1 VIKIEFQGWRNIGKK
16 RFFNKTALFALLL
29 ISTFAVQTVSSVT
42 MSSLTQTT
50 EPIQQNNIQEQI
62 LEYLKQI
69 GIEQDIT
76 VQQENIESNNDV
88 ITKVP
93 AEPEEIGDSRS
104 TQPNVNPITLDA
116 VPTLV
121 SPSNGATITDS
132 TPYMDWSGGG
142 EYGDFRIQIDNNAD
156 FSSPVIDHTLGNF
169 NTFYTVPTPLASDT
183 YYWHVREKDYFTNI
197 WDSYSATWSFTL
209 ELSPTEAPTLL
220 LPTDEDYINDDTP
233 YLDWSAVPLAT
244 SYQYQIATT
253 TLFFLPTVNIN
264 VGGSSATSPHLN
276 DRHYY
281 WRVRGYN
288 SEGYG
293 PWSSVWGFTVDTVA
307 PGSLTLVSPANYLVT
322 SDYTDYTPT
331 FVWNSASGAWRYRLE
346 VDNTADFSSPGII
359 VHTSG
364 LSYTSGL
371 NLLNGQYFWRVRAY
385 DQADNNGPWSATWR
399 VTINKP
405 VPPAPILV
413 SPASGTYTKDN
424 TPFLD
429 WNAASLAVT
438 YQVQIATTPTFSS
451 IERDITTSSTAYIPS
466 PLPDGAHYWRVR
478 GRDSIGNWGP
488 WSTVWVF
495 IIDTVPPG
503 TTILVSPASWSY
515 TNDNTPTFD
524 WNPATGGYNYQIQI
538 SRDLFFS
545 LIFLQS
551 TSTNTIYTPSTVFT
565 DGDYWWRVRAIDRA
579 GNEGPWSAI
588 WLISVDTVPP
598 GTPTPLTPADDTYS
612 NDTTLYLEWTASVG
626 GYSYQLHVD
635 TDAGFGSLDVD
646 YTSENTNYTTSSL
659 SDGVY
664 YWRVR
669 SIDQAGNI
677 GGWSEVWQFT
687 IDTVAPEQIP
697 LYLPGNGVKIND
709 STPQLQWYGLGDA
722 VEYQILVDTVDV
734 FSSPI
739 INELTSATFLNIVT
753 VLADG
758 DYYWKVRAK
767 DASGNWGLWSATWV
781 FTIDATGPDQPI
793 LSSPANDTIIS
804 DNTPQMF
811 VGMVATATTYQFQIA
826 TTDAFG
832 TLIINVEVA
841 SNAYTLISA
850 LTDGTYY
857 WRVRAADSL
866 DNWSEWSETWIIT
879 IDTTAPDQPILSSP
893 ANSTLTSETEPQ
905 LVVEVVLTAVNYH
918 FQIATS
924 DSFDT
929 LILDIVVSTNYYDV
943 ISALIDGK
951 YYWRVRA
958 ADNLDNRSEWSETW
972 VLTIDTTNPAINQ
985 PEDIAYDF
993 GSLDNNIT
1001 WTPTDLHP
1009 DTYIVYL
1016 NGTELVSDVWT
1027 SGDELTISI
1036 DGLSVGAY
1044 NYTIVV
1050 SDLAGNSFT
1059 DTVIVTVIVKIP
1071 EFSPITGLMIIG
1083 LCGAIASLTIKQKFK
1098 KKK

>member
-1 VIKIEFQGWRNIGKK
+1 
-16 RFFNKTALFALLL
+16 
-29 ISTFAVQTVSSVT
+29 
-42 MSSLTQTT
+42 
-50 EPIQQNNIQEQI
+50 
-62 LEYLKQI
+62 
-69 GIEQDIT
+69 
-76 VQQENIESNNDV
+76 
-88 ITKVP
+88 TKS
-93 AEPEEIGDSRS
+93 EEIGDSRS

-132 TPYMDWSGGG
+132 TPYMNWNGGDT
-142 EYGDFRIQIDNNAD
+142 YKDFIIEIDNNAD
-156 FSSPVIDHTLGNF
+156 FSSPEVDAHTGM
-169 NTFYTVPTPLASDT
+169 NTYYTVTTSLASGT
-183 YYWHVREKDYFTNI
+183 YYWHVREQDYFSNI
-197 WDSYSATWSFTL
+197 WGGWTGTWSFTL
-209 ELSPTEAPTLL
+209 ELSPTVAPTLIT
-220 LPTDEDYINDDTP
+220 PTDEDYINDDTP
-233 YLDWSAVPLAT
+233 YLDWSTVPLAT

-293 PWSSVWGFTVDTVA
+293 PWSSVWGFTVDTVS

-322 SDYTDYTPT
+322 SDYTPT

-429 WNAASLAVT
+429 WNAASLAVA

-451 IERDITTSSTAYIPS
+451 TERDITTSSTAYIPS
-466 PLPDGAHYWRVR
+466 ALPDGAHYWRVR

-598 GTPTPLTPADDTYS
+598 GTPTPLTPADDAYS

-687 IDTVAPEQIP
+687 IDTIAPEQIP
-697 LYLPGNGVKIND
+697 LNLPGNGVTIND
-709 STPQLQWYGLGDA
+709 PTPQLQWYELGDA

-767 DASGNWGLWSATWV
+767 DASGNWGLWSAIWA

-811 VGMVATATTYQFQIA
+811 VGIVATATTYQFQIA

-866 DNWSEWSETWIIT
+866 DNWSEWSETWVFTIDATAPDQPILSSPANGTLSNDNLPQLVAGIVSTAVTYQFQIATSDSFDTLILDIIVPTNYYDVVSALIDGKYYWRVRAADSLDNWSEWSETWIIT
-879 IDTTAPDQPILSSP
+879 IDTTAPDQPILSNP
-893 ANSTLTSETEPQ
+893 ANSTLTSVTEPQ
-905 LVVEVVLTAVNYH
+905 LVVEVVLTAVTYH

-929 LILDIVVSTNYYDV
+929 LILNIEVPENYYDV
-943 ISALIDGK
+943 VSALIDGK

-958 ADNLDNRSEWSETW
+958 ADNLDNWSEWSETW
-972 VLTIDTTNPAINQ
+972 VLTIDTTNPTINQ

-1009 DTYIVYL
+1009 NTYAIYL
-1016 NGTELVSDVWT
+1016 NGTELVSDDWT
-1027 SGDELTISI
+1027 TGDEITISI

-1050 SDLAGNSFT
+1050 TDLAGNSLT
-1059 DTVIVTVIVKIP
+1059 NTVIVTVLATIQ